1 MRWRVRVIKH
11 IEVYLIVKKVV
22 NRGNLV
28 RGWAVVY
35 NYRRPKVVNLT
46 SSTEYGILS
55 LNYILS

>member
-1 MRWRVRVIKH
+1 MRWRVRVIKLYA
-11 IEVYLIVKKVV
+11 VNLIVKKVV

-46 SSTEYGILS
+46 SSTG
-55 LNYILS
+55 